1 MELINDVELRDG
13 WVWPKTDVSC
23 WAFMQRYP
31 VLPQTITELVPQQ
44 RVVIQAG
51 GNCGFY
57 PKQYAE
63 LFDTVYTFEPD
74 WLNFYCLNL
83 NVPNANVVKNQSCL
97 GHCHQLVDLRIKEKN
112 RGKNYVAGVG
122 RYPTYCIDDL
132 ALAVCDLIHL
142 DIEGYEYYALQGAA
156 RTIAACR
163 PVIVIEMWNQ
173 LDNRFEENINAK
185 TEEFLL
191 GHNYTY
197 LKTLH
202 ESDKVYIPN
211 EILHNQTEK

>member
-13 WVWPKTDVSC
+13 WVWPRTDVSC

-31 VLPQTITELVPQQ
+31 VLPRTITELVPHK
-44 RVVIQAG
+44 RVVVQAG

-83 NVPNANVVKNQSCL
+83 NVPESNVVKNQSCL
-97 GHCHQLVDLRIKEKN
+97 GNHHQLVNLHIKEKN

-132 ALAVCDLIHL
+132 DLAVCDLIHL

-156 RTIAACR
+156 QTIAACR
-163 PVIVIEMWNQ
+163 PVIVIEMWDQ

-185 TEEFLL
+185 TEELLL